1 MSVRIWISFFTFAV
15 NLLFNLVVASSW
27 VHPSV
32 LVRSVLLIVLVFCVV
47 LLCVFAFWVPC
58 CDVHYDF
65 AWKRCSIRL
74 YLQLF
79 VGELMSYLRYSCL
92 IAYSDVQHT
101 ICCDF
106 ALFFLVLCTLCCQFL
121 WIFFLVFRLKPV
133 LCCQFLWIVFV
144 LFFALSLCTLCCQFL
159 WIVCFVF
166 RLKLVYPMLPVSL
179 DCLFCF
185 SP

>member
-1 MSVRIWISFFTFAV
+1 MLSVLFIIILYFFGAVMSVRIWISFFTFAV

-106 ALFFLVLCTLCCQFL
+106 ALFFFVLCTLCCQFL
-121 WIFFLVFRLKPV
+121 CIFPFLIAPAV
-133 LCCQFLWIVFV
+133 I
-144 LFFALSLCTLCCQFL
+144 SN
-159 WIVCFVF
+159 
-166 RLKLVYPMLPVSL
+166 VYLNIDSKY
-179 DCLFCF
+179 
-185 SP
+185 

>member
-1 MSVRIWISFFTFAV
+1 MSVCSEFRVVMSVTISAKKRCFVFRLKLV
-15 NLLFNLVVASSW
+15 YSMLPVSLDCLFVFRLKLVYPVLPVSLDCLCFVFPLACVPYVASFSG
-27 VHPSV
+27 
-32 LVRSVLLIVLVFCVV
+32 
-47 LLCVFAFWVPC
+47 
-58 CDVHYDF
+58 
-65 AWKRCSIRL
+65 
-74 YLQLF
+74 LF
-79 VGELMSYLRYSCL
+79 
-92 IAYSDVQHT
+92 
-101 ICCDF
+101 F
-106 ALFFLVLCTLCCQFL
+106 ALSLCTLCCQFL